1 MGKKSNLMHQAIK
14 QLNKQKKFGES
25 KFDAKKAARQSGES
39 TAVRGIY
46 STATYNS
53 YVKVCKQFITETLA
67 NHREVKNFADCR
79 QYVAE
84 FLQAKEEQGVSAW
97 TLGLYGSALAS
108 AYGCGKKDFDYNYP
122 VRSRANIKRCRGIS
136 SSDYRH
142 PEEKWDTAKL
152 ILKATGCSRMEVLR
166 LRKEDFR
173 ETNDGN
179 LEAYK
184 RGKGGIERWCLVN
197 PKYKDDLKEYLKTA
211 ETHSI
216 NGEDRLFLKAQ
227 LPQGSIHDLRA
238 DYAKDLY
245 QYFENRGD
253 VATGKIYH
261 CRADMIGH
269 SYDKGILQAVSY
281 NLQHSRNNVVVSN
294 YLWK

>member
-97 TLGLYGSALAS
+97 TLDRKSTRL
-108 AYGCGKKDFDYNYP
+108 N
-122 VRSRANIKRCRGIS
+122 S
-136 SSDYRH
+136 SH
-142 PEEKWDTAKL
+142 
-152 ILKATGCSRMEVLR
+152 
-166 LRKEDFR
+166 
-173 ETNDGN
+173 
-179 LEAYK
+179 
-184 RGKGGIERWCLVN
+184 
-197 PKYKDDLKEYLKTA
+197 
-211 ETHSI
+211 
-216 NGEDRLFLKAQ
+216 
-227 LPQGSIHDLRA
+227 
-238 DYAKDLY
+238 
-245 QYFENRGD
+245 
-253 VATGKIYH
+253 
-261 CRADMIGH
+261 
-269 SYDKGILQAVSY
+269 
-281 NLQHSRNNVVVSN
+281 
-294 YLWK
+294 

>member
-1 MGKKSNLMHQAIK
+1 M
-14 QLNKQKKFGES
+14 
-25 KFDAKKAARQSGES
+25 
-39 TAVRGIY
+39 
-46 STATYNS
+46 
-53 YVKVCKQFITETLA
+53 
-67 NHREVKNFADCR
+67 
-79 QYVAE
+79 
-84 FLQAKEEQGVSAW
+84 
-97 TLGLYGSALAS
+97 
-108 AYGCGKKDFDYNYP
+108 
-122 VRSRANIKRCRGIS
+122 
-136 SSDYRH
+136 
-142 PEEKWDTAKL
+142 
-152 ILKATGCSRMEVLR
+152 
-166 LRKEDFR
+166 
-173 ETNDGN
+173 
-179 LEAYK
+179 
-184 RGKGGIERWCLVN
+184 N

-227 LPQGSIHDLRA
+227 LSQGSIHDLRA